1 MSAGTIA
8 LLNGSSLITGT
19 NTLFTM
25 ELKPG
30 DFFWTNIGDSPY
42 IAIIKSVE
50 SDTAMTMAAAF
61 DGPTSQGLAWYATP
75 AQMKFAITQQVLN
88 SVAAMTRG
96 MILDRENWQQ
106 VFSEEGEMTVKLSDQ
121 TQFSGPSWKYIV
133 NLLKTIDWEQLQS
146 YVTEA
151 SDSASL
157 AQQAASDAGDTY
169 ASDTAGL
176 AATTSGKY
184 FRVPQGTGSE
194 ISFKY
199 YLNNNGV
206 AVQVAEQIGQAAMA
220 EVRSQ
225 VNKLNTLINKNIND
239 DEILRV
245 ADILGYR
252 QFYALVNGE
261 FGTKFTRVK
270 PDGIELDGFK
280 LLVSDGGG
288 IYVENILGQ
297 KVTLVDDNGFV
308 APRSLRILEDN
319 SFGTDAAKLSNTGVS
334 FDLGASRIDISGPEF
349 LKVAD
354 LIGRAKTII
363 DKEGNL
369 VGANSGDGLTLQDRI
384 DILNAE
390 NLSYYSKVRSRYNSD
405 IERLV
410 FALTLIIGDGQSL
423 ETSQEGYPALSTTV
437 YENLGNL
444 MFGDSP
450 RPNSRT
456 AANFNPVGSAVLKPL
471 KAVVQ
476 TSDGSAIMTDSA
488 VSALPASSPNE
499 GEGMVS
505 AVNMLRSLWLRHINQ
520 LTDSARSLILA
531 SCGVNGRTIE
541 ALSKGASPELY
552 NRVREAVTKIKTI
565 ADAQGKTFGIGGIF
579 FDQGQWN
586 YNPTYGGTESR
597 EGWKA
602 LLIQLYND
610 IVSDF
615 CSNQNPPA
623 LFLSQTGAG
632 FTSDANELSIGMAQL
647 DLATLGGN
655 FYGSSTTYQLPDKGG
670 HLTSNGYRWRSQQ
683 DAKVA
688 FRVLILGEGWEPLHC
703 IKAVILGSVGLLCY
717 AVPAPPLQW
726 GMPYV
731 GRTATTYVN
740 KGYRATDDNGTLSIT
755 SVEIAADTVV
765 KLNFN
770 RDAVGTVKIWYAD
783 KTVHGGNGCLKDS
796 DPFVA
801 TENYVYIDGSGQYTD
816 ENIPELVNKPYPLNN
831 WAWAQVIT
839 TSAE

>member
-1 MSAGTIA
+1 MSQRYNTDNPVPSSVLTDLNDNLLTIDEFVNNSSGETSNRKGESFPVLQVQVEARIDEITTAGQQAIVSADQASQSAAEAELSNQSSQTAMTAAQVAAGNAQSISDGGTTFYITPSDPDGTIA
-8 LLNGSSLITGT
+8 
-19 NTLFTM
+19 
-25 ELKPG
+25 
-30 DFFWTNIGDSPY
+30 
-42 IAIIKSVE
+42 
-50 SDTAMTMAAAF
+50 
-61 DGPTSQGLAWYATP
+61 GL
-75 AQMKFAITQQVLN
+75 
-88 SVAAMTRG
+88 
-96 MILDRENWQQ
+96 
-106 VFSEEGEMTVKLSDQ
+106 
-121 TQFSGPSWKYIV
+121 SG
-133 NLLKTIDWEQLQS
+133 
-146 YVTEA
+146 
-151 SDSASL
+151 
-157 AQQAASDAGDTY
+157 
-169 ASDTAGL
+169 
-176 AATTSGKY
+176 TTSGNY
-184 FRVPQGTGSE
+184 FRVAQGTGSE
-194 ISFKY
+194 ISFIY
-199 YLNNNGV
+199 YLNNAGV
-206 AVQVAEQIGQAAMA
+206 ALAVAKQVGQAAMD
-220 EVRSQ
+220 EVKSQ
-225 VNKLNTLINKNIND
+225 VTQLNSLINKDIND
-239 DEILRV
+239 EVLRV
-245 ADILGYR
+245 VDVLGYR
-252 QFYALVNGE
+252 QFYALINGE
-261 FGTKFTRVK
+261 FGTKFARVK

-280 LLVSDGGG
+280 LLVSDEGGG
-288 IYVENILGQ
+288 IYVENTLGQ

-308 APRSLRILEDN
+308 APRSLRILEGN

-390 NLSYYSKVRSRYNSD
+390 NLNYYSKVRSRYNSD

-456 AANFNPVGSAVLKPL
+456 AANFNPVGSAVLNPL

-552 NRVREAVTKIKTI
+552 NRVREAVTKIKAI

-647 DLATLGGN
+647 DLALLGGN
-655 FYGSSTTYQLPDKGG
+655 FYGSSTTYQLPDKGF

-703 IKAVILGSVGLLCY
+703 IKAVILGNVGLLCY

-726 GMPYV
+726 GTPYV

-816 ENIPELVNKPYPLNN
+816 ENILELVNKPYPLNN
-831 WAWAQVIT
+831 WAWAQVVT
-839 TSAE
+839 VSAG